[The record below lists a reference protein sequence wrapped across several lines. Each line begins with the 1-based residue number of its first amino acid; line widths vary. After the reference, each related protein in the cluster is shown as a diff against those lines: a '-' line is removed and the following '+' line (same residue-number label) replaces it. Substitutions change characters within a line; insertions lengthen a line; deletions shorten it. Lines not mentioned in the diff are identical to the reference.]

1 MGELDCFLGQAT
13 DRFPFC
19 SLNVLFVDK
28 PGSAKSGDRFQG
40 QVRAHIV
47 RLQSAGG
54 NEADAGVA
62 VGAFEGFEII
72 GSTRLFR
79 REELLNGATQR
90 KTFLNLTGGDDS
102 GNKGEFCFLGGM
114 DDFFIQ
120 PRS

>member
-1 MGELDCFLGQAT
+1 MQT
-13 DRFPFC
+13 P
-19 SLNVLFVDK
+19 
-28 PGSAKSGDRFQG
+28 
-40 QVRAHIV
+40 
-47 RLQSAGG
+47 GG
-54 NEADAGVA
+54 NEPDPGMA
-62 VGAFEGFEII
+62 VGSLQRLQVRCAPG
-72 GSTRLFR
+72 LFR